1 MINIFLDLNMQNI
14 DVKMSRYLNNTY
26 KNIFLL
32 YNINYINLYN
42 F

>member
-1 MINIFLDLNMQNI
+1 MYEKKCKNGQIL
-14 DVKMSRYLNNTY
+14 YLNNTY

-32 YNINYINLYN
+32 YNINYINSNN